1 MVFLVDLENPNIS
14 GVDLA
19 MEHLTVLIVL
29 AKSAFTFRNS
39 QSGIG
44 VETIFLTLINDLVVD
59 GRTRL
64 AGRALDGI
72 SFDHC
77 LVAIQLIH
85 N

>member
-44 VETIFLTLINDLVVD
+44 VETILLTLINDLVVD

-72 SFDHC
+72 SFDHR